1 MAKKI
6 VTSLGESTFATSKSL
21 NNMPKMAST
30 IDPQKLDQSRFS
42 QIQKLENGSSSLRII
57 IFAVSIILVGVIL
70 VLLVVRGT
78 ANNPTENT
86 DNPLST
92 PVVTETNNSY
102 IISKT
107 SKADSTVTNL
117 STKEDYI
124 DSISL
129 SGGDASLDLSNVS
142 LSKIYYTSYQ
152 TFSRLIFDLTSL
164 TGKLPAFK
172 VDFDSLKNQ
181 LAVTFPGVSI
191 IDTDLKKDVAVNDLV
206 EEIRFD
212 AVNSRHLIFLAEDV
226 RYRAFVDGTDLIVD
240 IKTVDELEN
249 NVVVPTTTPTVTAT
263 PVPTPTE
270 EETVVSDDDTERP
283 AAPHLTN
290 EFSQNTQYISSSV
303 TTNTVPTTSFAVEDT
318 GPYFEIDLVAKGL
331 VGESYVPNVK
341 AYLTAQNGKNYL
353 KVEIENTEVTFFNN
367 SASPY
372 FQNISKEKIE
382 TNIGVNMSGA
392 NFINMRLVSF
402 ESGKAIYEIEIKN
415 KADFKI
421 LSSKI
426 DISGQQSEAIAIQIK
441 D

>member
-6 VTSLGESTFATSKSL
+6 VTSLGESTFATGKSS
-21 NNMPKMAST
+21 NHMPKMAST
-30 IDPQKLDQSRFS
+30 IDPQKLDQSKFS

-57 IFAVSIILVGVIL
+57 IFAVSIVLVGVIL

-78 ANNPTENT
+78 ANNPAENI

-92 PVVTETNNSY
+92 PVITETNNSY

-107 SKADSTVTNL
+107 STADSTVTNL

-191 IDTDLKKDVAVNDLV
+191 IDADLKKDIAVNDLV
-206 EEIRFD
+206 EEMRFD

-226 RYRAFVDGTDLIVD
+226 RYRAFVDGTDLIID
-240 IKTVDELEN
+240 IKTVNELEN
-249 NVVVPTTTPTVTAT
+249 NVVVPTTEPTAT

-270 EETVVSDDDTERP
+270 EDTIVSDDDPERP

-290 EFSQNTQYISSSV
+290 EFSQNTQYISSSI

-318 GPYFEIDLVAKGL
+318 GPYFEIALVAKGL